1 MSLYFR
7 PEKGVLGD
15 VIPFYDNGVFKPF
28 YLRNY
33 RGNRDANHQDSWVM
47 LSTTDHVHF
56 TEHDTKIV
64 GGTGSV
70 IKVDGIYHMFFCT
83 FQVMPEKNYINHAV
97 STNLDTWTEIPEDR
111 FASDNQIYAPV
122 HWRDPFVFW
131 CEEENCWWMIFAAQK
146 QGMTTRRGCVG
157 LCKSDDLHHWSY
169 CDPIYAPMNA
179 QCAFECPDLFK
190 MGDWYYL
197 VFSSYADRYQTL
209 YRKSRSLNG
218 PWETP
223 EIDTFDTR
231 AFYAAKTGTD
241 GVHRYV
247 YGWNP
252 TRENNEHHFDPL
264 GYDGKDCNTW
274 DWGGN
279 LIVHELWQDENG
291 DYWYR
296 NGSEDEYI
304 GEGNY
309 APDPDSGE
317 LMEGNDAGWT
327 EQDGYF
333 EPHYY
338 YEDGSVWLE
347 DATGTTYIGS
357 RDKYYIDDY
366 GNLQEYSESE
376 AASSSGDSSE
386 EYSKSEKRGEL
397 HMRVGFTADDTI
409 RESMPEKEGYFEQ
422 RSVNEGKSTAFALKV
437 ANSSLEDSSLKGFLA
452 EYYPVKGEIITQ
464 KDLTFESYPA
474 TKYQYLTAVNEEEK
488 NVDALVCQ
496 TDDYT
501 FGLFILTPSDAYDKV
516 AEKKATELIKSID
529 FIYAESVDMAMTD
542 YFQVLTPER
551 WKYLCHYE
559 TTKTENGGYKLTY
572 YNEDVPVLTLEARYY
587 DGEDQPLDSVW
598 QGYLGRIETVDG
610 KKYDLLSTISQYSED
625 ASDEWKEMY
634 DTYLD
639 TINGIRMMD
648 GCSLTEG
655 SHT

>member
-1 MSLYFR
+1 MHKKILFLLTGLIALSISAI
-7 PEKGVLGD
+7 PVL
-15 VIPFYDNGVFKPF
+15 
-28 YLRNY
+28 
-33 RGNRDANHQDSWVM
+33 
-47 LSTTDHVHF
+47 
-56 TEHDTKIV
+56 
-64 GGTGSV
+64 
-70 IKVDGIYHMFFCT
+70 
-83 FQVMPEKNYINHAV
+83 
-97 STNLDTWTEIPEDR
+97 
-111 FASDNQIYAPV
+111 ASDPPA
-122 HWRDPFVFW
+122 
-131 CEEENCWWMIFAAQK
+131 
-146 QGMTTRRGCVG
+146 
-157 LCKSDDLHHWSY
+157 DDGQY
-169 CDPIYAPMNA
+169 I
-179 QCAFECPDLFK
+179 
-190 MGDWYYL
+190 
-197 VFSSYADRYQTL
+197 
-209 YRKSRSLNG
+209 
-218 PWETP
+218 
-223 EIDTFDTR
+223 
-231 AFYAAKTGTD
+231 
-241 GVHRYV
+241 
-247 YGWNP
+247 
-252 TRENNEHHFDPL
+252 
-264 GYDGKDCNTW
+264 
-274 DWGGN
+274 
-279 LIVHELWQDENG
+279 WQDENG

-366 GNLQEYSESE
+366 GNLQEYSDSE
-376 AASSSGDSSE
+376 ADSSSGDSPEESSE
-386 EYSKSEKRGEL
+386 SEKR
-397 HMRVGFTADDTI
+397 
-409 RESMPEKEGYFEQ
+409 
-422 RSVNEGKSTAFALKV
+422 
-437 ANSSLEDSSLKGFLA
+437 
-452 EYYPVKGEIITQ
+452 GEIITQ

-474 TKYQYLTAVNEEEK
+474 TKYQYLTTVNEEEK

-501 FGLFILTPSDAYDKV
+501 FGLFILTPSDTYDKA
-516 AEKKATELIKSID
+516 AEKEAAELIKSID
-529 FIYAESVDMAMTD
+529 FVYAENVDMAMTD

-559 TTKTENGGYKLTY
+559 TTETENGGYKLTY

-598 QGYLGRIETVDG
+598 QGYLGRIETIDG

-655 SHT
+655 SHI

>member
-1 MSLYFR
+1 MHKKIL
-7 PEKGVLGD
+7 VLLTGAIALSISA
-15 VIPFYDNGVFKPF
+15 IPV
-28 YLRNY
+28 L
-33 RGNRDANHQDSWVM
+33 
-47 LSTTDHVHF
+47 
-56 TEHDTKIV
+56 
-64 GGTGSV
+64 
-70 IKVDGIYHMFFCT
+70 
-83 FQVMPEKNYINHAV
+83 
-97 STNLDTWTEIPEDR
+97 
-111 FASDNQIYAPV
+111 ASDP
-122 HWRDPFVFW
+122 P
-131 CEEENCWWMIFAAQK
+131 
-146 QGMTTRRGCVG
+146 T
-157 LCKSDDLHHWSY
+157 DDGQH
-169 CDPIYAPMNA
+169 I
-179 QCAFECPDLFK
+179 
-190 MGDWYYL
+190 
-197 VFSSYADRYQTL
+197 
-209 YRKSRSLNG
+209 
-218 PWETP
+218 
-223 EIDTFDTR
+223 
-231 AFYAAKTGTD
+231 
-241 GVHRYV
+241 
-247 YGWNP
+247 
-252 TRENNEHHFDPL
+252 
-264 GYDGKDCNTW
+264 
-274 DWGGN
+274 
-279 LIVHELWQDENG
+279 WQDENG

-366 GNLQEYSESE
+366 GNLQEYSDSE
-376 AASSSGDSSE
+376 ADSSSGDSPEESSE
-386 EYSKSEKRGEL
+386 SEKRGEL
-397 HMRVGFTADDTI
+397 HMRVGFPADTTI
-409 RESMPEKEGYFEQ
+409 RESMPEKGGYFEQ
-422 RSVNEGKSTAFALKV
+422 RSVNEGKSTAFVLKV

-452 EYYPVKGEIITQ
+452 EYYPVKGEIIT
-464 KDLTFESYPA
+464 KEDLTFESYPA

-501 FGLFILTPSDAYDKV
+501 FGLFILTPSDTYDKA
-516 AEKKATELIKSID
+516 AEKEAAELIKSID
-529 FIYAESVDMAMTD
+529 FIYAEYVDMAMTD

-551 WKYLCHYE
+551 WKYLCRYE
-559 TTKTENGGYKLTY
+559 TTETENGGYKLTY

-587 DGEDQPLDSVW
+587 DGKDQPLDSVW

-634 DTYLD
+634 NTYLD

>member
-1 MSLYFR
+1 M
-7 PEKGVLGD
+7 
-15 VIPFYDNGVFKPF
+15 
-28 YLRNY
+28 
-33 RGNRDANHQDSWVM
+33 
-47 LSTTDHVHF
+47 
-56 TEHDTKIV
+56 
-64 GGTGSV
+64 
-70 IKVDGIYHMFFCT
+70 
-83 FQVMPEKNYINHAV
+83 
-97 STNLDTWTEIPEDR
+97 
-111 FASDNQIYAPV
+111 
-122 HWRDPFVFW
+122 
-131 CEEENCWWMIFAAQK
+131 
-146 QGMTTRRGCVG
+146 
-157 LCKSDDLHHWSY
+157 
-169 CDPIYAPMNA
+169 
-179 QCAFECPDLFK
+179 
-190 MGDWYYL
+190 
-197 VFSSYADRYQTL
+197 
-209 YRKSRSLNG
+209 
-218 PWETP
+218 
-223 EIDTFDTR
+223 
-231 AFYAAKTGTD
+231 
-241 GVHRYV
+241 
-247 YGWNP
+247 
-252 TRENNEHHFDPL
+252 
-264 GYDGKDCNTW
+264 
-274 DWGGN
+274 
-279 LIVHELWQDENG
+279 
-291 DYWYR
+291 
-296 NGSEDEYI
+296 
-304 GEGNY
+304 
-309 APDPDSGE
+309 
-317 LMEGNDAGWT
+317 
-327 EQDGYF
+327 
-333 EPHYY
+333 
-338 YEDGSVWLE
+338 WLE

-397 HMRVGFTADDTI
+397 HMRVGFPADDTI

-422 RSVNEGKSTAFALKV
+422 RSVNGGKSTAFVLKV
-437 ANSSLEDSSLKGFLA
+437 PNSSLEDSSLKGFLA

-464 KDLTFESYPA
+464 KDLTFESYPV

-501 FGLFILTPSDAYDKV
+501 FGLFVLTPSDTYDKA
-516 AEKKATELIKSID
+516 AEKEAAELIKSID
-529 FIYAESVDMAMTD
+529 FVYAENVDMAMTD

-655 SHT
+655 SHA

>member
-1 MSLYFR
+1 MHKKFL
-7 PEKGVLGD
+7 VL
-15 VIPFYDNGVFKPF
+15 
-28 YLRNY
+28 L
-33 RGNRDANHQDSWVM
+33 
-47 LSTTDHVHF
+47 
-56 TEHDTKIV
+56 
-64 GGTGSV
+64 TGS
-70 IKVDGIYHMFFCT
+70 IALSIS
-83 FQVMPEKNYINHAV
+83 AV
-97 STNLDTWTEIPEDR
+97 PVL
-111 FASDNQIYAPV
+111 ASDP
-122 HWRDPFVFW
+122 P
-131 CEEENCWWMIFAAQK
+131 
-146 QGMTTRRGCVG
+146 T
-157 LCKSDDLHHWSY
+157 DDGQY
-169 CDPIYAPMNA
+169 I
-179 QCAFECPDLFK
+179 
-190 MGDWYYL
+190 
-197 VFSSYADRYQTL
+197 
-209 YRKSRSLNG
+209 
-218 PWETP
+218 
-223 EIDTFDTR
+223 
-231 AFYAAKTGTD
+231 
-241 GVHRYV
+241 
-247 YGWNP
+247 
-252 TRENNEHHFDPL
+252 
-264 GYDGKDCNTW
+264 
-274 DWGGN
+274 
-279 LIVHELWQDENG
+279 WQDENG

-317 LMEGNDAGWT
+317 LMESNDAGWT

-357 RDKYYIDDY
+357 RDTYYIDDY
-366 GNLQEYSESE
+366 GNLQEYSDSE
-376 AASSSGDSSE
+376 ADFSSGDSPEESSE
-386 EYSKSEKRGEL
+386 SEKRGEL
-397 HMRVGFTADDTI
+397 HMRVGFPADTTI
-409 RESMPEKEGYFEQ
+409 RESMPEKGGYFEQ
-422 RSVNEGKSTAFALKV
+422 RSVNEGKSTAFVLKV

-452 EYYPVKGEIITQ
+452 EYYPVKGEIIT
-464 KDLTFESYPA
+464 KEDLTFESYPA

-501 FGLFILTPSDAYDKV
+501 FGLFILTPSDTYDKA
-516 AEKKATELIKSID
+516 AEKEAAELIKSID
-529 FIYAESVDMAMTD
+529 FIYAEYVDMAMTD

-551 WKYLCHYE
+551 WKYLCRYE
-559 TTKTENGGYKLTY
+559 TTETENGGYKLTY

-587 DGEDQPLDSVW
+587 DGKDQPLDSVW

>member
-1 MSLYFR
+1 MHKKFL
-7 PEKGVLGD
+7 VL
-15 VIPFYDNGVFKPF
+15 
-28 YLRNY
+28 L
-33 RGNRDANHQDSWVM
+33 
-47 LSTTDHVHF
+47 
-56 TEHDTKIV
+56 
-64 GGTGSV
+64 TGS
-70 IKVDGIYHMFFCT
+70 IALSIS
-83 FQVMPEKNYINHAV
+83 AV
-97 STNLDTWTEIPEDR
+97 PVL
-111 FASDNQIYAPV
+111 ASDP
-122 HWRDPFVFW
+122 P
-131 CEEENCWWMIFAAQK
+131 
-146 QGMTTRRGCVG
+146 T
-157 LCKSDDLHHWSY
+157 DDGQY
-169 CDPIYAPMNA
+169 I
-179 QCAFECPDLFK
+179 
-190 MGDWYYL
+190 
-197 VFSSYADRYQTL
+197 
-209 YRKSRSLNG
+209 
-218 PWETP
+218 
-223 EIDTFDTR
+223 
-231 AFYAAKTGTD
+231 
-241 GVHRYV
+241 
-247 YGWNP
+247 
-252 TRENNEHHFDPL
+252 
-264 GYDGKDCNTW
+264 
-274 DWGGN
+274 
-279 LIVHELWQDENG
+279 WQDENG

-317 LMEGNDAGWT
+317 LMESNDAGWT

-357 RDKYYIDDY
+357 RDTYYIDDY
-366 GNLQEYSESE
+366 GNLQEYSDSE
-376 AASSSGDSSE
+376 ADSSSGDSPEESSE
-386 EYSKSEKRGEL
+386 SEKRGEL
-397 HMRVGFTADDTI
+397 HMRVGFPADTTI
-409 RESMPEKEGYFEQ
+409 RESMPEKGGYFEQ
-422 RSVNEGKSTAFALKV
+422 RSVNEGKSTAFVLKV

-452 EYYPVKGEIITQ
+452 EYYPVKGEIIT
-464 KDLTFESYPA
+464 KEDLTFESYPA

-501 FGLFILTPSDAYDKV
+501 FGLFILTPSDTYDKA
-516 AEKKATELIKSID
+516 AEKEAAELIKSID
-529 FIYAESVDMAMTD
+529 FVYAEYVDMAMTD

-551 WKYLCHYE
+551 WKYLCRYE
-559 TTKTENGGYKLTY
+559 TTATENGGYKLTY

-587 DGEDQPLDSVW
+587 DGKDQPLDSVW

>member
-1 MSLYFR
+1 MHKKFL
-7 PEKGVLGD
+7 VL
-15 VIPFYDNGVFKPF
+15 
-28 YLRNY
+28 L
-33 RGNRDANHQDSWVM
+33 
-47 LSTTDHVHF
+47 
-56 TEHDTKIV
+56 
-64 GGTGSV
+64 TGS
-70 IKVDGIYHMFFCT
+70 IALSIS
-83 FQVMPEKNYINHAV
+83 AV
-97 STNLDTWTEIPEDR
+97 PVL
-111 FASDNQIYAPV
+111 ASDP
-122 HWRDPFVFW
+122 P
-131 CEEENCWWMIFAAQK
+131 
-146 QGMTTRRGCVG
+146 T
-157 LCKSDDLHHWSY
+157 DDGQY
-169 CDPIYAPMNA
+169 I
-179 QCAFECPDLFK
+179 
-190 MGDWYYL
+190 
-197 VFSSYADRYQTL
+197 
-209 YRKSRSLNG
+209 
-218 PWETP
+218 
-223 EIDTFDTR
+223 
-231 AFYAAKTGTD
+231 
-241 GVHRYV
+241 
-247 YGWNP
+247 
-252 TRENNEHHFDPL
+252 
-264 GYDGKDCNTW
+264 
-274 DWGGN
+274 
-279 LIVHELWQDENG
+279 WQDENG

-317 LMEGNDAGWT
+317 LMESNDAGWT

-357 RDKYYIDDY
+357 RDTYYIDDY
-366 GNLQEYSESE
+366 GNLQEYSDSE
-376 AASSSGDSSE
+376 ADSSSGDSPEESSE
-386 EYSKSEKRGEL
+386 SEKRGEL
-397 HMRVGFTADDTI
+397 HMRVGFPADTTI
-409 RESMPEKEGYFEQ
+409 RESMPEKGGYFEQ
-422 RSVNEGKSTAFALKV
+422 RSVNEGKSTAFVLKV

-452 EYYPVKGEIITQ
+452 EYYPVKGEIIT
-464 KDLTFESYPA
+464 KEDLTFESYPA

-501 FGLFILTPSDAYDKV
+501 FGLFILTPSDTYDKA
-516 AEKKATELIKSID
+516 AEKEAAELIKSID
-529 FIYAESVDMAMTD
+529 FIYAEYIDMAMTD

-551 WKYLCHYE
+551 WKYLCRYE
-559 TTKTENGGYKLTY
+559 TTETENGGYKLTY

-587 DGEDQPLDSVW
+587 DGKDQPLDSVW

>member
-1 MSLYFR
+1 MHKKILFLLTGLIALSISAI
-7 PEKGVLGD
+7 PVL
-15 VIPFYDNGVFKPF
+15 
-28 YLRNY
+28 
-33 RGNRDANHQDSWVM
+33 
-47 LSTTDHVHF
+47 
-56 TEHDTKIV
+56 
-64 GGTGSV
+64 
-70 IKVDGIYHMFFCT
+70 
-83 FQVMPEKNYINHAV
+83 
-97 STNLDTWTEIPEDR
+97 
-111 FASDNQIYAPV
+111 ASDP
-122 HWRDPFVFW
+122 P
-131 CEEENCWWMIFAAQK
+131 
-146 QGMTTRRGCVG
+146 T
-157 LCKSDDLHHWSY
+157 DDGQY
-169 CDPIYAPMNA
+169 I
-179 QCAFECPDLFK
+179 
-190 MGDWYYL
+190 
-197 VFSSYADRYQTL
+197 
-209 YRKSRSLNG
+209 
-218 PWETP
+218 
-223 EIDTFDTR
+223 
-231 AFYAAKTGTD
+231 
-241 GVHRYV
+241 
-247 YGWNP
+247 
-252 TRENNEHHFDPL
+252 
-264 GYDGKDCNTW
+264 
-274 DWGGN
+274 
-279 LIVHELWQDENG
+279 WQDENG

-317 LMEGNDAGWT
+317 LMESNDAGWT

-366 GNLQEYSESE
+366 GNLQEYSDSE
-376 AASSSGDSSE
+376 ADSSSGDSPEESSE
-386 EYSKSEKRGEL
+386 SEKRGEL
-397 HMRVGFTADDTI
+397 HMRVGFPADTTI
-409 RESMPEKEGYFEQ
+409 RESMPEKGGYFEQ
-422 RSVNEGKSTAFALKV
+422 RSVNEGKSTAFVLKV

-452 EYYPVKGEIITQ
+452 EYYPVKGEIIT
-464 KDLTFESYPA
+464 KEDLTFESYPA

-501 FGLFILTPSDAYDKV
+501 FGLFILTPSDTYDKA
-516 AEKKATELIKSID
+516 AEKEAAELIKSID
-529 FIYAESVDMAMTD
+529 FVYAEYVDMAMTD

-551 WKYLCHYE
+551 WKYLCRYE
-559 TTKTENGGYKLTY
+559 TTATENGGYKLTY

-587 DGEDQPLDSVW
+587 DGKDQPLDSVW

>member
-1 MSLYFR
+1 MHKKILFLLTGLIALSISAV
-7 PEKGVLGD
+7 PVL
-15 VIPFYDNGVFKPF
+15 
-28 YLRNY
+28 
-33 RGNRDANHQDSWVM
+33 
-47 LSTTDHVHF
+47 
-56 TEHDTKIV
+56 
-64 GGTGSV
+64 
-70 IKVDGIYHMFFCT
+70 
-83 FQVMPEKNYINHAV
+83 
-97 STNLDTWTEIPEDR
+97 
-111 FASDNQIYAPV
+111 ASDP
-122 HWRDPFVFW
+122 P
-131 CEEENCWWMIFAAQK
+131 
-146 QGMTTRRGCVG
+146 T
-157 LCKSDDLHHWSY
+157 DDGQY
-169 CDPIYAPMNA
+169 I
-179 QCAFECPDLFK
+179 
-190 MGDWYYL
+190 
-197 VFSSYADRYQTL
+197 
-209 YRKSRSLNG
+209 
-218 PWETP
+218 
-223 EIDTFDTR
+223 
-231 AFYAAKTGTD
+231 
-241 GVHRYV
+241 
-247 YGWNP
+247 
-252 TRENNEHHFDPL
+252 
-264 GYDGKDCNTW
+264 
-274 DWGGN
+274 
-279 LIVHELWQDENG
+279 WQDENG

-366 GNLQEYSESE
+366 GNLQEYSDSE
-376 AASSSGDSSE
+376 ADSSSGDSPEESSE
-386 EYSKSEKRGEL
+386 SEKRGEL
-397 HMRVGFTADDTI
+397 HMRVGFPADTTI
-409 RESMPEKEGYFEQ
+409 RESMPEKGGYFEQ
-422 RSVNEGKSTAFALKV
+422 RSVNEGKSTAFVLKV

-452 EYYPVKGEIITQ
+452 EYYPVKGEIIT
-464 KDLTFESYPA
+464 KEDLTFESYPA

-501 FGLFILTPSDAYDKV
+501 FGLFILTPSDTYDKA
-516 AEKKATELIKSID
+516 AEKEAAELIKSID
-529 FIYAESVDMAMTD
+529 FVYAEYVDMAMTD

-551 WKYLCHYE
+551 WKYLCRYE
-559 TTKTENGGYKLTY
+559 TTETENGGYKLTY

-598 QGYLGRIETVDG
+598 QGYLGRIKTVDG

-634 DTYLD
+634 NTYLD